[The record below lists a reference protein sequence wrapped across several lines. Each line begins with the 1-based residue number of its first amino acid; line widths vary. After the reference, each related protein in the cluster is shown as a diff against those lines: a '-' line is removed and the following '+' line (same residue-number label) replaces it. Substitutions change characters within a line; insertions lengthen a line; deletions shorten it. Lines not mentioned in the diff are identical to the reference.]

1 MDMAIEL
8 LGTFGKRLRV
18 LREEHGMDQTEFAAA
33 VSRRLDRQTLS
44 NSSVSSMESGRSR
57 PSLDVLLAI
66 LRELDVSADYLLFGD
81 GSPNR
86 AEEAPEPPAYYTEE
100 ADEAA
105 RLIDAMP
112 EGRRAEALALVRVI
126 AQAAG
131 VADTAPPSV
140 ESVEFSRSITR
151 KSREGA
157 PEPT

>member
-33 VSRRLDRQTLS
+33 VSRRLGRQTLS

-86 AEEAPEPPAYYTEE
+86 SEEIAEPPIYYAPE

-112 EGRRAEALALVRVI
+112 AEQRATALALVRVI

-131 VADTAPPSV
+131 VAVTASP
-140 ESVEFSRSITR
+140 EREAVEFSRSIAR
-151 KSREGA
+151 KGREGA
-157 PEPT
+157 PEPA

>member
-66 LRELDVSADYLLFGD
+66 LRELDVSADYLQ
-81 GSPNR
+81 SPR
-86 AEEAPEPPAYYTEE
+86 
-100 ADEAA
+100 
-105 RLIDAMP
+105 
-112 EGRRAEALALVRVI
+112 
-126 AQAAG
+126 
-131 VADTAPPSV
+131 
-140 ESVEFSRSITR
+140 
-151 KSREGA
+151 
-157 PEPT
+157 

>member
-33 VSRRLDRQTLS
+33 VSRRLGRQTLS

-86 AEEAPEPPAYYTEE
+86 SEEIAEPPIYYAPE

-105 RLIDAMP
+105 RP
-112 EGRRAEALALVRVI
+112 RPPHPRRFLFAREFASHSKLLV
-126 AQAAG
+126 
-131 VADTAPPSV
+131 DSV
-140 ESVEFSRSITR
+140 NRLC
-151 KSREGA
+151 
-157 PEPT
+157 